1 MNSSRYHK
9 QQLKYLASI
18 LHIDTEKLKYAI
30 EHSQEL
36 YKEWEEIKRNKRT
49 GEIKYKSGKPATR
62 KLKMAVE
69 PLYEVQAKIKT
80 HILFTQEFPDCVH
93 GCIKGRSN
101 ITNAK
106 KHQGKKYKFTTD
118 LLNYYDT
125 LNAEKVYYCFIRMGY
140 SQIVST
146 WLTLL
151 TTKNNAIPQG
161 ASTSNL
167 LQNLI
172 FRATDNF
179 LQALCKDLGITY
191 TRYVDDLTFSSPK
204 CFKEHIPEIIFRILT
219 SGCKI
224 NNRKTKYGA
233 NAVITG
239 IKVLNNYID
248 ISEELKEIVRLEKVN
263 GIKGP
268 YCQYLDRIINTNTK
282 SKILLYKPCKEN

>member
-1 MNSSRYHK
+1 MNSTLYHK

-18 LHIDTEKLKYAI
+18 LLTDTNKLKYAI

-49 GEIKYKSGKPATR
+49 GEIKYKNGRAATR
-62 KLKMAVE
+62 KLKMALD
-69 PLYEVQAKIKT
+69 PLYEIQAKIKK

-101 ITNAK
+101 ITNGK

-140 SQIVST
+140 SQIASY

-151 TTKNNAIPQG
+151 TTKDNAIPQG
-161 ASTSNL
+161 SSTSNL

-172 FRATDNF
+172 FRGTDNF
-179 LQALCKDLGITY
+179 LQKSCKQYNITY
-191 TRYVDDLTFSSPK
+191 TRYVDDLTFSSSE
-204 CFKEHIPEIIFRILT
+204 CFKQHIPDLIFRILT

-224 NNRKTKYGA
+224 NNRKTKYEA
-233 NAVITG
+233 NVLITG
-239 IKVLNNYID
+239 IKARNNYID
-248 ISEELKEIVRLEKVN
+248 ISEELKAIAKSEKAKGV
-263 GIKGP
+263 KGP
-268 YCQYLDRIINTNTK
+268 YSQYFELVKNTNRI
-282 SKILLYKPCKEN
+282 SI